1 MTEPT
6 TATVTAKLTAT
17 RGAQFEIIIITAGQA
32 EGHPWYFP
40 AEVLRLAAPLFNE
53 IPSYIDHEG
62 TPDKKRHSAQD
73 LGGLIHS
80 PTWSDE
86 YQGIQALLNPTGP
99 GADALRA
106 LAQAALDFP
115 HLNIGFSA
123 DIDLTSDDGQTVREI
138 VRVRS
143 ADAVLSPARG
153 GQFLRALLSKGELP
167 MSDQE
172 TTQGVTQPAPD
183 PDVEKTRAA
192 MQSLLDTQAEQ
203 QKAAEQRKAME
214 KTHVQ
219 MCGYLLE
226 SGLNASGL
234 PAPVASRIRAQF
246 QGKAFEAPELETAI
260 KDARVMLSELQGE
273 STVQGFGRVNG
284 MFSALDQIQAAVDD
298 LFLVKRDEGKEKLQV
313 ARLTGI
319 RELYLGLTGDYD
331 FAGGVNL
338 HRAQFQSTTATFPGL
353 VKNAMNK
360 AIAEA
365 WAQYGAAGYDWWT
378 KIATVEPF
386 ETLNDVTW
394 LRVGTIASLPIV
406 AEGADYTELTLGDNA
421 ETGSFI
427 KYGGFLGITLEALDR
442 DNLRQ
447 LRMAPREMAKAAIRN
462 ISSLVAA
469 IFTEASATGPLLADG
484 GRLFNSTAVT
494 TAGGHANLLTTALG
508 GNYIAWN
515 AVASAV
521 YNQPMLIG
529 QTTYGGGAKQALDP
543 RYCLVPKAL
552 QSQAEA
558 LFIPR
563 WEAIAQNVAAV
574 SPTWGGKVEPVVV
587 PEWTDTT
594 DWAAAV
600 DPALLPGVMI
610 GTRFGLQ
617 PSIILAGN
625 EGDPAMFTNDE
636 SRLKVRHF
644 LTVGIA
650 DWRALH
656 KSNVAE

>member
-1 MTEPT
+1 MNAK
-6 TATVTAKLTAT
+6 TATIDVKLTAAQ
-17 RGAQFEIIIITAGQA
+17 GAQFEIVVITAGQA

-40 AEVLRLAAPLFNE
+40 ADVLRHATSLFDK

-86 YQGIQALLNPTGP
+86 HQGIRALLNPTGP
-99 GADALRA
+99 AADALRA

-153 GQFLRALLSKGELP
+153 GQFLRALLSKGDS
-167 MSDQE
+167 MSDD
-172 TTQGVTQPAPD
+172 TTPQGVNPPTPD
-183 PDVEKTRAA
+183 PELEKTRAA
-192 MQSLLDTQAEQ
+192 MQSLLDIQTEQ
-203 QKAAEQRKAME
+203 QKAAEQRAAMQ
-214 KTHVQ
+214 KTHIQ

-246 QGKAFEAPELETAI
+246 QGKAFEAHELETAI

-273 STVQGFGRVNG
+273 STVQGFGRVSG

-298 LFLVKRDEGKEKLQV
+298 LFLVKRDQGKENLQV
-313 ARLTGI
+313 AKLSGI
-319 RELYLGLTGDYD
+319 RELYLGLTGDYE
-331 FAGGVNL
+331 FAGGVTIQ
-338 HRAQFQSTTATFPGL
+338 RAQFQSTTATFPGL

-360 AIAEA
+360 AIAES

-378 KIATVEPF
+378 KIVTVEQF
-386 ETLNDVTW
+386 ETLNEVTW
-394 LRVGTIASLPIV
+394 LRVGTISSLPVI
-406 AEGADYTELTLGDNA
+406 AEGANYTELTMGDNS
-421 ETGSFI
+421 ETSSFI

-447 LRMAPREMAKAAIRN
+447 LRMAPREIAKAAIRN
-462 ISSLVAA
+462 ISNLVAT
-469 IFTEASATGPLLADG
+469 IFTQASGTGPLLADS
-484 GRLFNSTAVT
+484 GRLFNATAVT
-494 TAGGHANLLTTALG
+494 TQGGHANLSTTALG
-508 GNYIAWN
+508 TDYTAWN

-521 YNQPMLIG
+521 YNQPMLIS

-552 QSQAEA
+552 QTQAEA

-563 WEAIAQNVAAV
+563 WQAQQQNVAPV
-574 SPTWGGKVEPVVV
+574 SPTWGGKVEPIVV
-587 PEWTDTT
+587 PEWTDAN
-594 DWAAAV
+594 DWAAVV
-600 DPALLPGVMI
+600 DPALLPGIMI

-617 PSIILAGN
+617 PSIIMAGS
-625 EGDPAMFTNDE
+625 ESDPAMFMNDE

-644 LTVGIA
+644 LTVGVA

-656 KSNVAE
+656 KSNVA